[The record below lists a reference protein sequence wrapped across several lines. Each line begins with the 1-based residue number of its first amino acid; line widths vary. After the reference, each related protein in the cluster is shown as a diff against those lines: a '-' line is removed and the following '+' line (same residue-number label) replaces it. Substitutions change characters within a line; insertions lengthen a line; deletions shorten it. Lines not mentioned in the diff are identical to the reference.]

1 MIPFLT
7 TKRRFYEL
15 LGLLFLDVILY
26 LLLDWDFA
34 LLFALGFIWNWVS
47 AQDISPMLTDR
58 RFKFS
63 MLRLVSSFQTLT
75 QRLVANA
82 PQFVKV
88 LTKCL
93 PAGIFWTMVI
103 LFNESEMP
111 WYMTFV
117 GSLVFELLQIEI
129 EFFHQREKTP

>member
-1 MIPFLT
+1 MPFLT

-15 LGLLFLDVILY
+15 LGLLVIDVILY

-34 LLFALGFIWNWVS
+34 ILFGFGFIWNWVS
-47 AQDISPMLTDR
+47 AQDITPMLTDR
-58 RFKFS
+58 RFKYS
-63 MLRLVSSFQTLT
+63 MLRLVSSFQALT
-75 QRLVANA
+75 QRFVSNA
-82 PQFVKV
+82 PKFVKIFM
-88 LTKCL
+88 KCL
-93 PAGIFWTMVI
+93 PAGIFWSMVI

-117 GSLVFELLQIEI
+117 GSFAFELLQIEI